1 MLDPS
6 GKASPS
12 TLPAAAAS
20 QASVLLPWLL
30 AFLVALQLHLERIG
44 YGRGGNPATEEM
56 PGVLKPW
63 KALELPFL
71 AALPMLFAL
80 REKSVCQ
87 V

>member
-30 AFLVALQLHLERIG
+30 AFLVALQLHLDRIG
-44 YGRGGNPATEEM
+44 YGRGGNPAAEEM

-63 KALELPFL
+63 KAPELPFL